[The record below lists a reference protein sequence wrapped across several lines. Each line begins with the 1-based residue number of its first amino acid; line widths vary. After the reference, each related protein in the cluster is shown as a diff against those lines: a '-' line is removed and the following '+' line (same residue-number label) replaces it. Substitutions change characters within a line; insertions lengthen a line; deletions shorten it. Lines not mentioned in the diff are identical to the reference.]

1 MPFFQTETEKAFRKM
16 NLEAGLGSPG
26 RARTG
31 LVYVKFTVA
40 AKPPVPVPQAEGLW
54 RNWVNLLLVQ

>member
-1 MPFFQTETEKAFRKM
+1 M

-54 RNWVNLLLVQ
+54 RNWVNLLLIQ